1 MEVYELNSMGCSGSH
16 WVFRFLHIRVLW
28 VLNDT
33 LGLNSMGHF
42 ILLSLRKEQISSLLS
57 FHLLLQEITCASLN
71 FVALNLIFVCATK
84 IVCMEYEKIKFTWF
98 DLLMIQGLNI
108 FLLKGLFVLF
118 YSFIEATDSFIEATE
133 NFYISVCKD
142 QIFNF

>member
-1 MEVYELNSMGCSGSH
+1 MKRSN
-16 WVFRFLHIRVLW
+16 
-28 VLNDT
+28 
-33 LGLNSMGHF
+33 
-42 ILLSLRKEQISSLLS
+42 
-57 FHLLLQEITCASLN
+57 
-71 FVALNLIFVCATK
+71 
-84 IVCMEYEKIKFTWF
+84 FTWF